1 MKIMNT
7 EFNIREPRHIAAL
20 IILMLSLLYIFGLPL
35 YSSVAT
41 FLFSQEETV
50 FNPTQGGITFSL
62 ILNTIVMVGCSL
74 AWLKLVRNLNF
85 TEALRDLGFR
95 KKDNHIAVFYGV
107 STIILFWLAMV
118 VVLSI
123 IIAFTGF
130 TEENTVVFQIGRA
143 LSWPG
148 IVMVSL
154 LAAVSEETFFRG
166 FLQKRVGLIPASV
179 LFGIVHVSYGT
190 ILQVVM
196 PIILGLFLGFLYI
209 KTQNIGS
216 AVSAHFTFNLIQ
228 FVLLKLFIIAPLML

>member
-1 MKIMNT
+1 MET
-7 EFNIREPRHIAAL
+7 DFNVKDPRHLFAL
-20 IILMLSLLYIFGLPL
+20 VILVLSLLYIFGLPV
-35 YSSVAT
+35 YSSLET
-41 FLFSQEETV
+41 FLLSQEETV
-50 FNPTQGGITFSL
+50 VNRTQGGITFSVL
-62 ILNTIVMVGCSL
+62 LNTLVMVGSSL
-74 AWLKLVRNLNF
+74 VWLKFVRNLNIIA
-85 TEALRDLGFR
+85 ALRDLGYR
-95 KKDNHIAVFYGV
+95 QKDNHIAVFYGV

-118 VVLSI
+118 VILSLI
-123 IIAFTGF
+123 VAVTGF
-130 TEENTVVFQIGRA
+130 SEENTVVFQIGRA

-148 IVMVSL
+148 IIMVSI

-179 LFGIVHVSYGT
+179 LFGVVHVSYGT

-196 PIILGLFLGFLYI
+196 PIVLGLFLGFLYI